1 MTVVTPNRMIAE
13 DDPAGGVCGPKR
25 ALWIS
30 EAGGLTQF
38 GAFVEILPPGS
49 HSVFLNTQ

>member
-1 MTVVTPNRMIAE
+1 MQLAARVRR
-13 DDPAGGVCGPKR
+13 DDPADSTCGPKR

-38 GAFVEILPPGS
+38 GAFVEILPPRLALV
-49 HSVFLNTQ
+49 HQALA